1 MEDWD
6 RTHVASQ
13 ARIQAHQAARL
24 GLLRKVDADRIAKES
39 KQQHL
44 MNTQVKE
51 AARLTKH
58 TQVIGRIQQL
68 FQSSH
73 GRSREVMRHLRKK
86 GTN

>member
-1 MEDWD
+1 MEDWE
-6 RTHVASQ
+6 RICVASQ

-24 GLLRKVDADRIAKES
+24 GLLRKMDADRISEEF

-44 MNTQVKE
+44 LNTQVKE

-68 FQSSH
+68 FQVEPAQRTGSN
-73 GRSREVMRHLRKK
+73 GRGQEC
-86 GTN
+86 T